1 MKECQVNKL
10 LIGGGAI
17 LPKSHQFSDSLGG
30 HLDQLNKDRTLFI
43 VPYKRIGLL
52 GFYSFSVERGTIK

>member
-1 MKECQVNKL
+1 MKKRQVNKL
-10 LIGGGAI
+10 LIGGG
-17 LPKSHQFSDSLGG
+17 
-30 HLDQLNKDRTLFI
+30 HLDQLSNDLTLFI